1 VGRTAI
7 GRTTVAVL
15 AINLPYRVA
24 LRRRLIAEGAFPI
37 D

>member
-15 AINLPYRVA
+15 EINLPYRVE
-24 LRRRLIAEGAFPI
+24 LRAQLQNEGAAF